1 MRGFFL
7 PGPAG
12 SRPEH
17 LQRKKRGRLAI
28 TLFSKKTAMLSGRE
42 MVLPRNGAT
51 T

>member
-28 TLFSKKTAMLSGRE
+28 TLLAKNGDALWE
-42 MVLPRNGAT
+42 RNGAAT
-51 T
+51 